1 MEKSNVGAESA
12 KSSASVVESLT
23 RTKEAIGSAAS
34 EAVDSAGSDLD
45 ALVRDLNGLKDKLA
59 TFLSK
64 AGNEAMRSARDVSS
78 GLADQ
83 GASMAAAAAEGG
95 KSLTAE
101 LESMVRRNPLT
112 SIAAA
117 FVVGIILGRRGRRH

>member
-45 ALVRDLNGLKDKLA
+45 ALVRDLNGLKDTLA
-59 TFLSK
+59 TFVSK
-64 AGNEAMRSARDVSS
+64 TGNEAMRSARDVSS

>member
-1 MEKSNVGAESA
+1 MEKSSAGAESA
-12 KSSASVVESLT
+12 KSSAPVVESLA

-34 EAVDSAGSDLD
+34 AAMDSAGSDID
-45 ALVRDLNGLKDKLA
+45 ALVRDLNSLKETLA

-64 AGNEAMRSARDVSS
+64 AGNEALRSARDVSS
-78 GLADQ
+78 DLADQ
-83 GASMAAAAAEGG
+83 GASIAAAAMEGG

-117 FVVGIILGRRGRRH
+117 FVLGILLGGRGRRH

>member
-12 KSSASVVESLT
+12 KSSASIVESLT

-45 ALVRDLNGLKDKLA
+45 ALVRDLNGLKDTLA

-117 FVVGIILGRRGRRH
+117 FAVGIILGRRGRRH

>member
-45 ALVRDLNGLKDKLA
+45 ALVRDLNGLKDTLA

-101 LESMVRRNPLT
+101 LERMVRRNPLT

>member
-1 MEKSNVGAESA
+1 M
-12 KSSASVVESLT
+12 
-23 RTKEAIGSAAS
+23 
-34 EAVDSAGSDLD
+34 DSAGSDID
-45 ALVRDLNGLKDKLA
+45 ALVRDLNSLKDTLA

-83 GASMAAAAAEGG
+83 GASMAASAAEGG
-95 KSLTAE
+95 KNLTAE

-117 FVVGIILGRRGRRH
+117 FVLGIILGGRGRRH

>member
-45 ALVRDLNGLKDKLA
+45 ALVRDLNGLKDTLA

-83 GASMAAAAAEGG
+83 GASMAAAVAEGG

>member
-1 MEKSNVGAESA
+1 MEKSKVGAESA

-45 ALVRDLNGLKDKLA
+45 ALVRDLNGLKDTLA

-117 FVVGIILGRRGRRH
+117 FAVGIILGRRGRRH

>member
-12 KSSASVVESLT
+12 KSSASVVELLT

-45 ALVRDLNGLKDKLA
+45 ALVRDLNGLKDTLA

>member
-1 MEKSNVGAESA
+1 MEKTNLGAESA
-12 KSSASVVESLT
+12 KSSASVVESLS
-23 RTKEAIGSAAS
+23 RTKQAIGSAAS
-34 EAVDSAGSDLD
+34 EAMDSAGSDLD
-45 ALVRDLNGLKDKLA
+45 ALVRDLNSLKDTLA

-64 AGNEAMRSARDVSS
+64 AGTEAVRSARDVSS

-83 GASMAAAAAEGG
+83 GADIAAAAAEGG

-101 LESMVRRNPLT
+101 LESMVRRNPIS

-117 FVVGIILGRRGRRH
+117 FVVGLILGGRGRRY

>member
-1 MEKSNVGAESA
+1 MESP
-12 KSSASVVESLT
+12 T

-34 EAVDSAGSDLD
+34 EAVDLAGSDLD
-45 ALVRDLNGLKDKLA
+45 ALVRDLNGLKDTLA

-83 GASMAAAAAEGG
+83 GDMAAAAAEGG
-95 KSLTAE
+95 KSLT
-101 LESMVRRNPLT
+101 RRT
-112 SIAAA
+112 
-117 FVVGIILGRRGRRH
+117 

>member
-12 KSSASVVESLT
+12 KSSAAVVESLT

-45 ALVRDLNGLKDKLA
+45 ALVRDLNGLKDTLA

>member
-34 EAVDSAGSDLD
+34 EAVDSAGPDLD
-45 ALVRDLNGLKDKLA
+45 ALVRDLNGLKDTLA

>member
-45 ALVRDLNGLKDKLA
+45 ALVRDLNGLKDTLA

-101 LESMVRRNPLT
+101 LECMVRRNPLT

>member
-45 ALVRDLNGLKDKLA
+45 ALVRDLNGLKDTLA

-117 FVVGIILGRRGRRH
+117 FAVGIILGRRGRRH